1 MWYFH
6 KESNPVKNER
16 FSRREMGKAEPFSGI
31 PGQRIK
37 KFQLCQ
43 LFGVFFRLIIET
55 EERIKTCQGES
66 RCKRTG
72 ERQASE
78 DGGDRCSGPGIRN
91 SVGQTDGI
99 MIM

>member
-1 MWYFH
+1 MVF
-6 KESNPVKNER
+6 SQRVK
-16 FSRREMGKAEPFSGI
+16 FSQKRAFFQTGDGKDRAIFGI
-31 PGQRIK
+31 PGQAIK
-37 KFQLCQ
+37 KFHLCQ